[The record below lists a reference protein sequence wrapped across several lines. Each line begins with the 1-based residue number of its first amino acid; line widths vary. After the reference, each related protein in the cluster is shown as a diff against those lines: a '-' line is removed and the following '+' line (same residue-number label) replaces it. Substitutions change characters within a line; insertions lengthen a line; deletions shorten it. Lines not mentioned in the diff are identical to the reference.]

1 MTRVAHFFQID
12 DVVAMV
18 SLVILNHDSNQND
31 RARMNLHPSFFSSV
45 SVGCP
50 ECGILR
56 RTQERWFLWAWL
68 LSAGT
73 QAMTQDGINII
84 CRSYKPLLARRG
96 WLSIGMH
103 YHFLYY
109 AIVDNWLRSSLAL
122 MRATLLILYYIHVGW
137 QAKFQKLINSFSF
150 KRC

>member
-50 ECGILR
+50 ECGNAHKNVGSFGLGCFQ
-56 RTQERWFLWAWL
+56 QEH
-68 LSAGT
+68 
-73 QAMTQDGINII
+73 
-84 CRSYKPLLARRG
+84 KP
-96 WLSIGMH
+96 
-103 YHFLYY
+103 
-109 AIVDNWLRSSLAL
+109 
-122 MRATLLILYYIHVGW
+122 
-137 QAKFQKLINSFSF
+137 
-150 KRC
+150 